1 MIVIAPDS
9 FKESLTATKV
19 ATAIAEGINR
29 VKPGTEL
36 ISIPMADGGEGTV
49 EALITATSGKIV
61 KVPSVDALNRPI
73 ESYYG
78 ILGDGKTAI
87 IEMAATS
94 GIEQLSA
101 NERNPLITSTFGT
114 GILLKAA
121 LDNGFKEIIIGIG
134 GSATNDGGTGMAQA
148 LGFKLLDE
156 AGDPIGL
163 GGNSLHKLHRIDFSN
178 VHPLLASAKITV
190 ACDVQNTLTGPSG
203 ATRVYGPQKG
213 ATPEMIEI
221 LEEGMIH
228 YSKIIQHN
236 FRTDFN
242 SIPGSGA
249 AGGLGAGLLA
259 FCNAKIRPGFEL
271 IAELT
276 GLEQH
281 IKNADLVFT
290 GEGKI
295 DSQTA
300 NGKTI
305 SGLALLCRKHQIP
318 LIALAGTIS
327 GDLKV
332 LYQQGLTASFSIAN
346 QPLSIDE
353 SKKQAANL
361 ISVTTEQIMRVISG
375 TKIARILTV

>member
-19 ATAIAEGINR
+19 TAAIAEGINR

-49 EALITATSGKIV
+49 EALITATSGKII

-87 IEMAATS
+87 IEMAAAS

-148 LGFKLLDE
+148 LGIKLLDE

-163 GGNSLHKLHRIDFSN
+163 GGNSLHKLRHIDFSE
-178 VHPLLASAKITV
+178 VHPLLASTKITV
-190 ACDVQNTLTGPSG
+190 ACDVQNMLTGSSG
-203 ATRVYGPQKG
+203 ATWVYGPQKG

-221 LEEGMIH
+221 LEKGMIH

-236 FRTDFN
+236 FETDFN

-249 AGGLGAGLLA
+249 AGGLGAGLMA

-305 SGLALLCRKHQIP
+305 SGLALLCRKYHIP
-318 LIALAGTIS
+318 LIALAGIIS
-327 GDLKV
+327 GNLEM
-332 LYQQGLTASFSIAN
+332 LHQLGLTAAFSITN
-346 QPLSIDE
+346 QPMSPDD
-353 SKKQAANL
+353 SKKQVAQL
-361 ISVTTEQIMRVISG
+361 ISATTEQIIRLISG
-375 TKIARILTV
+375 TKID

>member
-1 MIVIAPDS
+1 M
-9 FKESLTATKV
+9 
-19 ATAIAEGINR
+19 
-29 VKPGTEL
+29 
-36 ISIPMADGGEGTV
+36 
-49 EALITATSGKIV
+49 
-61 KVPSVDALNRPI
+61 
-73 ESYYG
+73 
-78 ILGDGKTAI
+78 
-87 IEMAATS
+87 
-94 GIEQLSA
+94 
-101 NERNPLITSTFGT
+101 
-114 GILLKAA
+114 
-121 LDNGFKEIIIGIG
+121 
-134 GSATNDGGTGMAQA
+134 
-148 LGFKLLDE
+148 
-156 AGDPIGL
+156 
-163 GGNSLHKLHRIDFSN
+163 
-178 VHPLLASAKITV
+178 V

-228 YSKIIQHN
+228 YSKIIQLN

-271 IAELT
+271 ISEIT

-281 IKNADLVFT
+281 IRNANLVFT

-305 SGLALLCRKHQIP
+305 CGLAHLCRKYHVP
-318 LIALAGTIS
+318 LIALAGTVS
-327 GDLKV
+327 GDLEV
-332 LYQQGLTASFSIAN
+332 LYQTGLTAAFSIAN
-346 QPLSIDE
+346 QPLSLDE
-353 SKKQAANL
+353 SKKQAAKL

-375 TKIARILTV
+375 IKIA

>member
-9 FKESLTATKV
+9 FKESLSATKV
-19 ATAIAEGINR
+19 AIAMAEGINR
-29 VKPGTEL
+29 IKPGDEL

-49 EALITATSGKIV
+49 EALITATAGKIV
-61 KVPSVDALNRPI
+61 KVSSVDALNRPI

-94 GIEQLSA
+94 GIEQLTA
-101 NERNPLITSTFGT
+101 NERNPAIATTFGT
-114 GILLKAA
+114 GLLLKAA
-121 LDNGFKEIIIGIG
+121 LDNGFNEIIIGVG

-156 AGDPIGL
+156 TGDPIGL
-163 GGNSLHKLHRIDFSN
+163 GGNSLHKFRRIDFSK

-271 IAELT
+271 ISEIT

-281 IKNADLVFT
+281 IRNANLVFT

-305 SGLALLCRKHQIP
+305 CGLAHLCRKYHVP
-318 LIALAGTIS
+318 LIALAGTVS
-327 GDLKV
+327 GDLEV
-332 LYQQGLTASFSIAN
+332 LYQQGLTAAFSIAN
-346 QPLSIDE
+346 QPLSLDE
-353 SKKQAANL
+353 SKKQADNL

-375 TKIARILTV
+375 TKIA